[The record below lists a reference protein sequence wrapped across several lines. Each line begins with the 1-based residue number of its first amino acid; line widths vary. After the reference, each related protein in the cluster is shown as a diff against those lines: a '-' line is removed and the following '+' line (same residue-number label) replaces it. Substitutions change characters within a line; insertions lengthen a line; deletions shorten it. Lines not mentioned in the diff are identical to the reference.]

1 MTLNSLRGLY
11 LSESFFNEDI
21 ITSSTLPF
29 RNVCGFVFKVV
40 GKTISKQNML
50 LGLDKECN

>member
-1 MTLNSLRGLY
+1 MTLNSLY
-11 LSESFFNEDI
+11 LSESFFNEDR
-21 ITSSTLPF
+21 ITFSTLPF
-29 RNVCGFVFKVV
+29 RNVCGSVFKVV

>member
-1 MTLNSLRGLY
+1 MTLNSLY
-11 LSESFFNEDI
+11 LSESLFNEDR
-21 ITSSTLPF
+21 ITFSTL
-29 RNVCGFVFKVV
+29 RLGNVCGSVFKVV

>member
-1 MTLNSLRGLY
+1 MTLNSLY
-11 LSESFFNEDI
+11 LSESLKKDR
-21 ITSSTLPF
+21 ITFSTLPF
-29 RNVCGFVFKVV
+29 RNVCGSVFKVV

>member
-1 MTLNSLRGLY
+1 MTLNSLY
-11 LSESFFNEDI
+11 LSESLFNEDR
-21 ITSSTLPF
+21 ITFSTLPF
-29 RNVCGFVFKVV
+29 RNSNVCGSVFKVV